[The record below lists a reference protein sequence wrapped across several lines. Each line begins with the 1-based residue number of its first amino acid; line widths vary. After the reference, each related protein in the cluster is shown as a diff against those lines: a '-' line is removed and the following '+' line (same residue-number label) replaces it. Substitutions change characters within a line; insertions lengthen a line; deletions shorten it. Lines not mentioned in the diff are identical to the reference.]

1 MDTSFRTTQKLVAP
15 EKEPITPFI
24 AKVRTTTL
32 TPSRRNVFFAPFHA
46 KTRTFAKT
54 GSGTNTKENSK
65 KVPITPCMNCAKV
78 RPLADVGPEGGNGG
92 VSSILVLGGSGDY
105 FEVADTVI
113 AMDA

>member
-1 MDTSFRTTQKLVAP
+1 VRKTDHLQTKTRKYPNKRMDTSFRTTQKLVAP

-54 GSGTNTKENSK
+54 GSGQTQRKTQKR
-65 KVPITPCMNCAKV
+65 C
-78 RPLADVGPEGGNGG
+78 RLR
-92 VSSILVLGGSGDY
+92 LV
-105 FEVADTVI
+105 
-113 AMDA
+113 